1 VIFLNVDDPLLDPDE
16 LWDREPVGLAEAAR
30 QRRRLADRLATMLL
44 DYPYG
49 DARTQ
54 NLLGSLSVPTNL
66 DHGEETQRAVLE
78 APEVAGRSEPG
89 AAMVRTGRGGVV
101 VRLHGPAWS
110 LVFRY
115 SPVRTPVLVTVDQM
129 PVALQVDLDPD
140 WAQEVDAAV
149 DGVVREL
156 SRSSPGGDRYRPPD
170 VTSTRDEDDGWPA
183 GLG

>member
-1 VIFLNVDDPLLDPDE
+1 MVRLSVDDPLLDPDE
-16 LWDREPVGLAEAAR
+16 LWEREPVGLAEAVR

-44 DYPYG
+44 DHPYG
-49 DARTQ
+49 DARTE
-54 NLLGSLSVPTNL
+54 NLLGALSVPTNL
-66 DHGEETQRAVLE
+66 DHGEDTQQAVLE

-101 VRLHGPAWS
+101 VRVHGPAWS

-140 WAQEVDAAV
+140 WAPEVDAAV
-149 DGVVREL
+149 DGVMREL
-156 SRSSPGGDRYRPPD
+156 SRFSLGGDRYRPPD
-170 VTSTRDEDDGWPA
+170 VARHRDPDDG
-183 GLG
+183 